1 MADVRVFGMG
11 RNNRQRRA
19 AKQKARARRGPTPPH
34 QNRSESELLDD
45 LLRRFGDAFDE
56 EDEFEDDSFHDRNSA
71 WPATHARQH
80 QQIPPSPPT
89 TCQQARALLDRLLS
103 WANMDLSADG
113 LTSAMTREL
122 RGQPSEVLLRLDE
135 LASGALLQAAGPLW
149 ERGWQPR
156 DLIHVA
162 ARLDKWAGALAA
174 DLSVVHLHRSG
185 RLELA
190 PSSWHEQLGAA
201 RDRARAAGIIN
212 WSTNAEPA
220 QSEPAQSEPALWEST
235 PWESTPWE
243 STQWEST
250 GSKSAESESTG
261 SEWVAVDQLL
271 VAGAS
276 ALVAWT
282 TVIRLLARI
291 QSLPPLART
300 LPPPSA
306 WGQSA
311 EPPPRTTRSTRPNP
325 PNRSTAQGAPG
336 ANRDKV
342 LTTIRAL
349 LAKAESTQF
358 AAEAE
363 ALTAKAQSMMTR
375 HAIDEALLHA
385 GAEESVEVIS
395 RRILIDNPYLVE
407 KVHLLSEVGHAN
419 RSKVVWMGDDY
430 AMATVVGTPVDVDQ
444 VELLFV
450 SLLIQA
456 TRAMAEAGANRTGS
470 FDRSPRFRR
479 SFLTAYAVRI
489 GERLTEADAE
499 ATASY
504 GSELVPVLRRQ
515 EEAVDARYEEL
526 FPHTTQLNSRK
537 TYDRRGW
544 DAGREAADRARFVQG
559 RIAG

>member
-19 AKQKARARRGPTPPH
+19 AKQKVRARRGPTAPRQP
-34 QNRSESELLDD
+34 RTESELLND
-45 LLRRFGDAFDE
+45 LLRRYGDAFDE
-56 EDEFEDDSFHDRNSA
+56 NDDFEDDSFGDEGFFDRGSA
-71 WPATHARQH
+71 GPATYARHHH
-80 QQIPPSPPT
+80 QPPSAPLT
-89 TCQQARALLDRLLS
+89 TDQQASAVLDRLLH
-103 WANMDLSADG
+103 WAGMGLSADG
-113 LTSAMTREL
+113 LTSTTTREL
-122 RGQPSEVLLRLDE
+122 SGQPSEVLLRLDE
-135 LASGALLQAAGPLW
+135 LISQALLQAAGPLW

-162 ARLDKWAGALAA
+162 GRMDRWAAGLAA
-174 DLSVVHLHRSG
+174 DLSVVHAHRMC

-190 PSSWHEQLGAA
+190 PSAWQEQVESA
-201 RDRARAAGIIN
+201 RDRAKSAGIL
-212 WSTNAEPA
+212 SRPAE
-220 QSEPAQSEPALWEST
+220 
-235 PWESTPWE
+235 
-243 STQWEST
+243 
-250 GSKSAESESTG
+250 
-261 SEWVAVDQLL
+261 SEWVAVEQLVL
-271 VAGAS
+271 AGAS

-282 TVIRLLARI
+282 SVVQLLARVR
-291 QSLPPLART
+291 SLPPLART

-306 WGQSA
+306 WGTTS
-311 EPPPRTTRSTRPNP
+311 EPPPRTTTRSAPR
-325 PNRSTAQGAPG
+325 NRQPAQGTPG
-336 ANRDKV
+336 PNRDKV

-363 ALTAKAQSMMTR
+363 ALTAKAQSLMTR

-385 GAEESVEVIS
+385 GTEESVEVIS

-407 KVHLLSEVGHAN
+407 KVHLLSEVGQAN
-419 RSKVVWMGDDY
+419 RSKVVWMGDDF

-456 TRAMAEAGANRTGS
+456 TRAMAEAGAARSGS

-479 SFLTAYAVRI
+479 SFLTSYAVRI

-526 FPHTTQLNSRK
+526 FPHTRQLNSRK

-544 DAGREAADRARFVQG
+544 DAGRKAADQARFVQG

>member
-1 MADVRVFGMG
+1 MVDVRVFGMG

-19 AKQKARARRGPTPPH
+19 AKQKARSRRGPTQPRH
-34 QNRSESELLDD
+34 DRTQSELIDD
-45 LLRRFGDAFDE
+45 LLHQFDDLDDPLVDHEDAAPARDARRD
-56 EDEFEDDSFHDRNSA
+56 
-71 WPATHARQH
+71 Q
-80 QQIPPSPPT
+80 PPSPPT
-89 TCQQARALLDRLLS
+89 TGQQARAVLDRLLY
-103 WANMDLSADG
+103 WAKMDMSAEG
-113 LTSAMTREL
+113 LTSTTSREL
-122 RGQPSEVLLRLDE
+122 SGQSSEVLLRIDE
-135 LASGALLQAAGPLW
+135 LASQALLQAAGPLW

-162 ARLDKWAGALAA
+162 GRLDRWAAALAA
-174 DLSVVHLHRSG
+174 DLSVTHLHRSG
-185 RLELA
+185 RLESA
-190 PSSWHEQLGAA
+190 PPSWLEQLEAA
-201 RDRARAAGIIN
+201 RDKAQAAGIV
-212 WSTNAEPA
+212 
-220 QSEPAQSEPALWEST
+220 
-235 PWESTPWE
+235 
-243 STQWEST
+243 QWP
-250 GSKSAESESTG
+250 AESDASE
-261 SEWVAVDQLL
+261 SEWVAVEQLVL
-271 VAGAS
+271 AGAS
-276 ALVAWT
+276 ALTAWT
-282 TVIRLLARI
+282 STIQLLARL
-291 QSLPPLART
+291 QSLPPLAQT

-306 WGQSA
+306 WGTTA
-311 EPPPRTTRSTRPNP
+311 EPPPRTTRAARPNR
-325 PNRSTAQGAPG
+325 PNRPAPG
-336 ANRDKV
+336 VPEANRDKV

-407 KVHLLSEVGHAN
+407 KVHLLSSVGHAN
-419 RSKVVWMGDDY
+419 RSKVVWMEEY

-456 TRAMAEAGANRTGS
+456 TRAMAEAGAARSGS

-479 SFLTAYAVRI
+479 SFLTSYAVRI

-526 FPHTTQLNSRK
+526 FPHTRQLNSRK

-544 DAGREAADRARFVQG
+544 DAGRKAADQARFVQG

>member
-19 AKQKARARRGPTPPH
+19 AKQKARARRGPTQPRH
-34 QNRSESELLDD
+34 SSTQSELIDD
-45 LLRRFGDAFDE
+45 LLYQFD
-56 EDEFEDDSFHDRNSA
+56 DFFDDDGLLDHESA
-71 WPATHARQH
+71 APAIHARRHEQA
-80 QQIPPSPPT
+80 PPSPPT
-89 TCQQARALLDRLLS
+89 TGQQARALLDRLLY
-103 WANMDLSADG
+103 WARMDLSVDG
-113 LTSAMTREL
+113 QTSTTTREL
-122 RGQPSEVLLRLDE
+122 SGQPSEVLLRVDE
-135 LASGALLQAAGPLW
+135 LASQALLQAAGPLW

-156 DLIHVA
+156 DLVHVA
-162 ARLDKWAGALAA
+162 GRSDRWAAALAA
-174 DLSVVHLHRSG
+174 DLSVTHLSRSG

-190 PSSWHEQLGAA
+190 PSSWQEQLEAA
-201 RDRARAAGIIN
+201 RERAQAAGIVH
-212 WSTNAEPA
+212 WPT
-220 QSEPAQSEPALWEST
+220 
-235 PWESTPWE
+235 
-243 STQWEST
+243 
-250 GSKSAESESTG
+250 ESESAD

-276 ALVAWT
+276 AVVAWT
-282 TVIRLLARI
+282 STIRLLARM

-306 WGQSA
+306 WGNAA
-311 EPPPRTTRSTRPNP
+311 EPPPRTTRASRPNRP
-325 PNRSTAQGAPG
+325 AAQGVPG

-342 LTTIRAL
+342 LATIRAL

-407 KVHLLSEVGHAN
+407 KVHLLSSVGHAN
-419 RSKVVWMGDDY
+419 RSKVVWMEEF

-444 VELLFV
+444 IELLFV

-456 TRAMAEAGANRTGS
+456 TRAMAEAGAARSGS

-479 SFLTAYAVRI
+479 SFLTSYAVRI
-489 GERLTEADAE
+489 GERLTEADAK

-526 FPHTTQLNSRK
+526 FPHTREMSTRK

-544 DAGREAADRARFVQG
+544 DAGRKAADQARFVQG

>member
-19 AKQKARARRGPTPPH
+19 AKQKARARRGPTPPRH
-34 QNRSESELLDD
+34 RSAESDLIDD
-45 LLRRFGDAFDE
+45 L
-56 EDEFEDDSFHDRNSA
+56 FEDLRDDDELHQREA
-71 WPATHARQH
+71 GAATRPRQQQLPPA
-80 QQIPPSPPT
+80 PPT
-89 TCQQARALLDRLLS
+89 TGQQARTILDRLLH
-103 WANMDLSADG
+103 WARIGLSADD
-113 LTSAMTREL
+113 LTVRISHEL
-122 RGQPSEVLLRLDE
+122 RGQQPETLVRLDE

-162 ARLDKWAGALAA
+162 ARLDKWAAALAA
-174 DLSVVHLHRSG
+174 DLSVTHLRRAG
-185 RLELA
+185 RLEFA
-190 PSSWHEQLGAA
+190 PESWHEQLEAA
-201 RDRARAAGIIN
+201 RDRARTAGIVH
-212 WSTNAEPA
+212 WSIEM
-220 QSEPAQSEPALWEST
+220 
-235 PWESTPWE
+235 
-243 STQWEST
+243 
-250 GSKSAESESTG
+250 
-261 SEWVAVDQLL
+261 EWVAVDQLL
-271 VAGAS
+271 TAGAS
-276 ALVAWT
+276 AVPAWT
-282 TVIRLLARI
+282 STIRLLARM
-291 QSLPPLART
+291 QGLPPLART

-306 WGQSA
+306 WGNAAPQ
-311 EPPPRTTRSTRPNP
+311 PPPRTRRSAPPSRPTTQVA
-325 PNRSTAQGAPG
+325 SG

-363 ALTAKAQSMMTR
+363 ALTAKAQAMMTR

-385 GAEESVEVIS
+385 DAEESVEVVS

-407 KVHLLSEVGHAN
+407 KAHLLSEVGHAN

-456 TRAMAEAGANRTGS
+456 TRAMAEAGAARSGS

-479 SFLTAYAVRI
+479 SFLTSYAVRI

-515 EEAVDARYEEL
+515 SEAVDARYEEL
-526 FPHTTQLNSRK
+526 FPHTTQMSSRK

-544 DAGREAADRARFVQG
+544 DAGRQAADQARFVQG

>member
-1 MADVRVFGMG
+1 MG

-19 AKQKARARRGPTPPH
+19 AKQKARARRGPTEPRH
-34 QNRSESELLDD
+34 SSTESDLIDD
-45 LLRRFGDAFDE
+45 LLYQFD
-56 EDEFEDDSFHDRNSA
+56 DFLHDQDDFLHDQQGAHSA
-71 WPATHARQH
+71 TKARVH
-80 QQIPPSPPT
+80 QPPPSPPQT
-89 TCQQARALLDRLLS
+89 GQQARALLDRLLH
-103 WANMDLSADG
+103 WARMGLSADD
-113 LTSAMTREL
+113 LTITLSREL

-135 LASGALLQAAGPLW
+135 LASVALLQTAGPLW

-162 ARLDKWAGALAA
+162 ARLDKWAAALAA
-174 DLSVVHLHRSG
+174 DLSVTHLRRAG

-190 PSSWHEQLGAA
+190 PQSWHEQLEAA
-201 RDRARAAGIIN
+201 RDRAQAAGIIA
-212 WSTNAEPA
+212 WTTE
-220 QSEPAQSEPALWEST
+220 
-235 PWESTPWE
+235 
-243 STQWEST
+243 
-250 GSKSAESESTG
+250 

-271 VAGAS
+271 AAGAS
-276 ALVAWT
+276 AIVAWT
-282 TVIRLLARI
+282 STIRLLTRM
-291 QSLPPLART
+291 QGLPPLART

-306 WGQSA
+306 WGKTT
-311 EPPPRTTRSTRPNP
+311 EPPPRTTRSARPNP
-325 PNRSTAQGAPG
+325 PNHPKAQGAPN

-363 ALTAKAQSMMTR
+363 ALTAKAQAMMTK

-456 TRAMAEAGANRTGS
+456 TRAMAEAGAARSGS

-479 SFLTAYAVRI
+479 SFLTSYAIRI
-489 GERLTEADAE
+489 GERLAEADAE
-499 ATASY
+499 TTASY

-515 EEAVDARYEEL
+515 EEAISARYEEL
-526 FPHTTQLNSRK
+526 FPHTTQMSSRK

-544 DAGREAADRARFVQG
+544 DAGRQAADQARFVQG